1 MKNYFYTILITMK
14 YISKILCFLFLFFLL
29 QAGNTALSKEVKF
42 IFITDTHINPD
53 NAYKLQDTVKEI
65 NSYKDVDFVVFGGN
79 NIQKANVENLNY
91 FLYLAK
97 RVHKKTIV
105 LLGNQDVFSTSG
117 ITKDY
122 YMKRVRKAFLYR
134 HPKKTNFVFKKKNIV
149 FVVMDGSKQYFKSA
163 NGFYPKDELIWLDK
177 TLKKYEKKN
186 VVILQHFPLLEA
198 NSEWVQTAG
207 IEDYYNVLKK
217 HSNVKA
223 IVSGH
228 YNFNKEVKIG
238 NIYNIVV
245 ENYTKAQG
253 YKIIQFDFARN
264 FIGTYLVK

>member
-1 MKNYFYTILITMK
+1 MKNIF
-14 YISKILCFLFLFFLL
+14 KILFLIFLFFFT
-29 QAGNTALSKEVKF
+29 QTGNAAFSKEVKF
-42 IFITDTHINPD
+42 IFITDTNINPQ
-53 NAYKLQDTVKEI
+53 NAYKLQDTIKEI
-65 NSYKDVDFVVFGGN
+65 NSYKDIDFVVFGGN

-97 RVHKKTIV
+97 RVKKKTIV

-122 YMKRVRKAFLYR
+122 YLKRVRKALLYR
-134 HPKKTNFVFKKKNIV
+134 HPKKSNFVFKKKDIV

-163 NGFYPKDELIWLDK
+163 NGYYTKDELIWLDK
-177 TLKKYEKKN
+177 TLKKYENKN
-186 VVILQHFPLLEA
+186 VVILQHFPLIEA

-207 IEDYYNVLKK
+207 IENYYNVLKN
-217 HSNVKA
+217 HHNVKA

-228 YNFNKEVKIG
+228 YNFNKEIKLG

-253 YKIIQFDFARN
+253 YKIIQIDFDRN

>member
-1 MKNYFYTILITMK
+1 MKSVF
-14 YISKILCFLFLFFLL
+14 KILCAIFLFFLL
-29 QAGNTALSKEVKF
+29 QTSNTAFSKEIKF
-42 IFITDTHINPD
+42 IFITGTNINPE

-65 NSYKDVDFVVFGGN
+65 NSYKDIDFVVFGGN

-97 RVHKKTIV
+97 KVNKKTVV

-122 YMKRVRKAFLYR
+122 YMKRVRKALCYR
-134 HPKKTNFVFKKKNIV
+134 HPKKTNFVFKKKDIV
-149 FVVMDGSKQYFKSA
+149 FIVMDGSKQYFKSA
-163 NGFYPKDELIWLDK
+163 NGFYNKDELLWLDTK
-177 TLKKYEKKN
+177 LEKYKNNN
-186 VVILQHFPLLEA
+186 VVILQHFPILQA

-217 HSNVKA
+217 HNNVKA
-223 IVSGH
+223 IISGH
-228 YNFNKEVKIG
+228 YNNNQEIKVG

-245 ENYTKAQG
+245 ENYAKARG
-253 YKIIQFDFARN
+253 YKIIQLDFARD